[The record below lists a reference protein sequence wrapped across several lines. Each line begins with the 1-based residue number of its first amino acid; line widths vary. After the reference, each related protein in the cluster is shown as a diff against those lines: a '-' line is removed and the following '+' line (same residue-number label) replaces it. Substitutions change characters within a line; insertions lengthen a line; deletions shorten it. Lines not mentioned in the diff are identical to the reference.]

1 MKNGKKA
8 IELYKELFGA
18 KLVDHRPFSKEMGSE
33 LGLPDEFDYENSTI
47 HAELDIDGATVML
60 SDNTMEKLGGGNVQ
74 VLLALD
80 SKTKLE
86 EINEKVQK
94 MNFNIIMP
102 MEKTFWGSWFLVF
115 EDSFGIGWQVNYSE
129 EE

>member
-8 IELYKELFGA
+8 IELYKELFDA

-33 LGLPDEFDYENSTI
+33 LGFPDEFDYENSTI
-47 HAELDIDGATVML
+47 HAELDIDDATVML

-80 SKTKLE
+80 SKKKLE

-94 MNFNIIMP
+94 MNFNIICDVSVL
-102 MEKTFWGSWFLVF
+102 TYIF
-115 EDSFGIGWQVNYSE
+115 
-129 EE
+129 